1 VLQESYSV
9 EVAEDMAV
17 GTAIQRIIAT
27 DADELATRNSR
38 LEYFLESNEPDMLF
52 SIHRRTGD

>member
-1 VLQESYSV
+1 MLQESYSV